1 MADALLKFPD
11 AVKQPATAK
20 PMGLR
25 NLVRRRLRMI
35 LLIII
40 PVIAAV
46 AGFGLYLSGGRY
58 ISTDNAYVGAQK
70 VLITPDISGKIATVM
85 VTEGQH
91 VAAGD
96 ELFSIDPVPFQLA
109 VTQAESKLATVR
121 SDFATLKT
129 NLDSYQQLVA
139 LAENTVEL
147 KQRDVDR
154 KNALVASRAGAQLDV
169 DNAMAALVAAKN
181 QLAQLKQQAANT
193 KNQLLGDPN
202 LAIEQYPP
210 YMQAQAALDQ
220 AERDLAHT
228 TLRAPIAGTATQ
240 VDNIQ
245 LGRYVTAGTPVF
257 SIIDDAVPWVDAN
270 PKETDITYLRPGQKV
285 LMNIDAFPGRTF
297 RGTVATV
304 SPGTGAQFA
313 ILLPQNASGNWVKVV
328 QRVPVRIAFA
338 SDQETRDLRSG
349 MSVNV
354 EIDTGRS
361 RSLGKLIASLFT
373 PSASLA
379 EEPAAPARTQ

>member
-1 MADALLKFPD
+1 
-11 AVKQPATAK
+11 
-20 PMGLR
+20 
-25 NLVRRRLRMI
+25 
-35 LLIII
+35 
-40 PVIAAV
+40 
-46 AGFGLYLSGGRY
+46 
-58 ISTDNAYVGAQK
+58 
-70 VLITPDISGKIATVM
+70 
-85 VTEGQH
+85 
-91 VAAGD
+91 
-96 ELFSIDPVPFQLA
+96 
-109 VTQAESKLATVR
+109 
-121 SDFATLKT
+121 
-129 NLDSYQQLVA
+129 
-139 LAENTVEL
+139 
-147 KQRDVDR
+147 
-154 KNALVASRAGAQLDV
+154 
-169 DNAMAALVAAKN
+169 MAALVAAKN

-313 ILLPQNASGNWVKVV
+313 ILPPQNASGNWVKVV